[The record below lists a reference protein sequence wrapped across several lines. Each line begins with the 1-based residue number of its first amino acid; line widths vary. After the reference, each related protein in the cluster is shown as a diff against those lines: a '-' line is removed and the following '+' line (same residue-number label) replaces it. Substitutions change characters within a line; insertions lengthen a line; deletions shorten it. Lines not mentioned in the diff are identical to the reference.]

1 MLHFVPAPME
11 MRWVCSF
18 SLVRDYT
25 LTQPSAHNS
34 YAVSTDVAAL
44 SVNQNV
50 DVTAQ
55 PNLGVRLLQAAGKL
69 KEVVT
74 LILTNGDAL
83 DANQYWRKRSPEC
96 MAHTRFNDFEWQTTC
111 GHYGLSYKFWRR
123 TWIITEFNNLW
134 ETPFSQIDANF
145 PCKVDR
151 VNGSPNGKMYMIN
164 HSLNYKFL
172 GSGDIIVPDRAKA
185 PTTNSVASIMAHA
198 RGCAPLGEGLWPTYV
213 LLDWVDK
220 GDPWTAL
227 KQFNR
232 V

>member
-1 MLHFVPAPME
+1 MDSHP
-11 MRWVCSF
+11 R
-18 SLVRDYT
+18 
-25 LTQPSAHNS
+25 
-34 YAVSTDVAAL
+34 
-44 SVNQNV
+44 
-50 DVTAQ
+50 
-55 PNLGVRLLQAAGKL
+55 
-69 KEVVT
+69 EVVT

-83 DANQYWRKRSPEC
+83 DANQYWVPSFTASGIMPYVYTPLSGSVARNAWPTLGSMISSGKRLVVIMDYPTNSGGVP
-96 MAHTRFNDFEWQTTC
+96 
-111 GHYGLSYKFWRR
+111 
-123 TWIITEFNNLW
+123 WIITEFNNLW

-172 GSGDIIVPDRAKA
+172 VSDDIIVPDRVKA